1 MDFTALAKEMGC
13 QVTALSRDLRQ
24 IEILHLPS
32 FNSKNLSGK
41 MHYEVADMLIAQRC
55 CDMRRPMRWC
65 WVFQQGCAL
74 TEQLQGWTMR
84 VDWTV
89 LAPSLLCIG

>member
-32 FNSKNLSGK
+32 FNSINLSGK
-41 MHYEVADMLIAQRC
+41 MHYEVAYMFIAERC
-55 CDMRRPMRWC
+55 CDMGRRMRWC

-84 VDWTV
+84 VDWMV
-89 LAPSLLCIG
+89 LAPSLLCID